1 MIISVVI
8 PMYNAEE
15 TIIET
20 LNSVKTQNVLPFEII
35 VINDGSTDD
44 SNNIVSDYISKN
56 SLLNITLINKING
69 GVSTARNAGI
79 KAARG
84 NWIALLDSDD
94 KWFPNKL
101 ERQIEVLQQNPQ
113 IDFLG
118 ASRNGEYFGNILW
131 KKINVLTKISYKMLL
146 VKFVFI
152 VPTIIF
158 KKSITETVGFFD
170 ENQRYAEE
178 GIYFIRIAKK
188 FNCYLLNESLAFTG
202 GGKNHFG
209 DSGLSGNLKEMEKGE
224 LKNLKDLLGDK
235 SINYLQ
241 YLGLVIFS
249 ILKYIRRIIVVK
261 LRKI

>member
-8 PMYNAEE
+8 PMYNAEK

-20 LNSVKTQNVLPFEII
+20 LDSVKDQSVLPFEII
-35 VINDGSTDD
+35 VVNDGSND
-44 SNNIVSDYISKN
+44 N
-56 SLLNITLINKING
+56 SLNLVKKYIRENSFLKISLIDKANG
-69 GVSTARNAGI
+69 GVSTARNKGI
-79 KAARG
+79 KVAKG
-84 NWIALLDSDD
+84 DWIALLDSDD
-94 KWFPNKL
+94 KWFPGKL
-101 ERQIEVLQQNPQ
+101 ERQIEVIKRNPQ

-131 KKINVLTKISYKMLL
+131 KKINLLTKISYKMLL

-178 GIYFIRIAKK
+178 GIYFIRIAEK

-224 LKNLKDLLGDK
+224 LKNLKDLLDDK
-235 SINYLQ
+235 LINYLQ
-241 YLGLVIFS
+241 YFGLVIFS
-249 ILKYIRRIIVVK
+249 VLKYIRRIIIVK
-261 LRKI
+261 FRKV